1 MYFKAI
7 SLQFLCQNCSS
18 MFCNI
23 FCCIAYVKIQ
33 IFVSNISCKIF
44 GLSLHIKFWPTC
56 YYGIVFTIMFW
67 LVNFL
72 IIMAHV
78 LTCQFSNNYGSLL
91 SIKKQHFVCAF
102 VIIWFHFKNE
112 NLEPYAF
119 LVFLYIHYLAITS
132 AAYVYLR
139 TPYAYLLQ
147 PGNSYKVHI
156 YAYVHK
162 CIYSKTKQES
172 HKPMLEHHSS
182 LLNCSLLQEI
192 KGAKKPTCIW
202 RHKYTMTVAL
212 LDCMQ
217 RYGDNT
223 KGPTSPSLKLLQGNS
238 NHYIMV

>member
-1 MYFKAI
+1 M
-7 SLQFLCQNCSS
+7 N
-18 MFCNI
+18 
-23 FCCIAYVKIQ
+23 
-33 IFVSNISCKIF
+33 
-44 GLSLHIKFWPTC
+44 
-56 YYGIVFTIMFW
+56 
-67 LVNFL
+67 
-72 IIMAHV
+72 
-78 LTCQFSNNYGSLL
+78 
-91 SIKKQHFVCAF
+91 IKKQHFVCAF

-119 LVFLYIHYLAITS
+119 LVSLYIHYLAITS

-172 HKPMLEHHSS
+172 HKRILEHHSS
-182 LLNCSLLQEI
+182 LLNCSPSQEI
-192 KGAKKPTCIW
+192 KGAKKPTYIW
-202 RHKYTMTVAL
+202 RHKYTTTVAL

-223 KGPTSPSLKLLQGNS
+223 ECPTSPSLKLLQGNS
-238 NHYIMV
+238 NLYIMV